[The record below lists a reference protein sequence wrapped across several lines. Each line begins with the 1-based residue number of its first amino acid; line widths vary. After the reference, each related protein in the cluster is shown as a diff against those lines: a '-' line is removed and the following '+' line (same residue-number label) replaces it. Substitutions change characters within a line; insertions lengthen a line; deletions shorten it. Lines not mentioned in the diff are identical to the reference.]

1 MLLGRASECGRIAD
15 LLDEAR
21 TGRGGVLVIGGEPGI
36 GKSAL
41 LEYAARSAAGMR
53 VLSARGVES
62 EVELPFGALHELLG
76 PVLDQLDR
84 IPGPQAAA
92 LAGALA
98 LGPPVPGDRFAV
110 AAGTLSLLGSAAADT
125 PLVLVLDDAHW
136 FDRSSAEA
144 LVFAARRLRAERVA
158 SLFAVRTGE
167 AGAAGVEGLP
177 LLVVGGLDPQS
188 SRALLEVRAGDAAP
202 SVADRIVRETE
213 GNPLA
218 LTEIPVELTPGQLA
232 GNEPLPELLPAGA
245 GLAKAFRR
253 RVEALPPTTVQA
265 LLFAAASDS
274 FELDTVLRALAA
286 AGIDAAALEP
296 AERAALIET
305 SGGRLAW
312 RHPLV
317 RSAVY
322 HAATASQ
329 RRSVHRVSAAASEDL
344 GRRAWHLAA
353 AAEGLDDEV
362 ADLLE
367 RAAGEA
373 RDRRAHAAAAD
384 ALLRAA
390 ELTSDDERRAR
401 RLFDASVALQAIGR
415 FDRARPPLDQ
425 AALLTGDPLLQ
436 SGIQHL
442 QGTIELWSGDRV
454 KAHAV
459 LLDVADRLE
468 SIDPARAA
476 VVLVDT
482 ALAYQ
487 MDGDVKATLSTARRA
502 EALVARSE
510 AEGAFDAAPLLFNAR
525 VLAGEARAVRAELGD
540 RLRRYVERDEAGED
554 LLIPIWV
561 AHTLTWID
569 EYGDARRMFD
579 REVAR
584 ARANG
589 SLGIIPFSLACLAEI
604 DFRVGRWDTCAAGVS
619 EAVRLA
625 EDTAQHTLIAFC
637 VVTLARLEAGRGS
650 AESCRA
656 HVRQCEEL
664 AMRFGVGSLRAYAT
678 SVSGLLELGLGNID
692 SAVSRLEQ
700 AAALVAQ
707 QGLREPGVIH
717 WRPDLVEAYA
727 LAGRP
732 EDARRALVALD
743 EEVERTDRLWARAA
757 AERCRGLL
765 DDDFDASFGRA
776 LEVHDRLPMPFER
789 ARTQLRLGERLRRT
803 KRSGD
808 AREPLREALDVFES
822 LGAAP
827 WAAQARAELAATGER
842 SRRRVESGLG
852 GLTPQEL
859 RIAVLVAEGATNREA
874 AAALFL
880 SPKTVGYHLGKVYGK
895 LGINSRAQLATLVA
909 RTTPAPTDLPQALG
923 KRQ

>member
-21 TGRGGVLVIGGEPGI
+21 AGRGGVLVIGGEPGI
-36 GKSAL
+36 GKTAL
-41 LEYAARSAAGMR
+41 LEHAARSAVGMR

-62 EVELPFGALHELLG
+62 EAELPFGALHELLG
-76 PVLDQLDR
+76 PVLDQLGR
-84 IPGPQAAA
+84 IPEPQAAA

-98 LGPPVPGDRFAV
+98 LEPPVPGDRFAV
-110 AAGTLSLLGSAAADT
+110 AAGTLSLLGSAAANT
-125 PLVLVLDDAHW
+125 PLVLVLDDAQW

-144 LVFAARRLRAERVA
+144 LVFAARRLRAEPVA

-167 AGAAGVEGLP
+167 AGAMGVEGLP
-177 LLVVGGLDPQS
+177 LLTVGGLDPRS
-188 SRALLEVRAGDAAP
+188 SRALLEGLAGELAP
-202 SVADRIVRETE
+202 SVADRLIRETE

-232 GNEPLPELLPAGA
+232 GSEPLPELLPAGS
-245 GLAKAFRR
+245 GLARAFQR
-253 RVEALPPTTVQA
+253 RVEALPPPSALA

-274 FELDTVLRALAA
+274 AELDAILRALAA
-286 AGIDAAALEP
+286 SGVGEVALEP
-296 AERAALIET
+296 AERAGLIET
-305 SGGRLAW
+305 SGGRLVW

-329 RRSVHRVSAAASEDL
+329 RRSVHRLSAAASADL

-353 AAEGLDDEV
+353 AAEGPDDDV

-367 RAAGEA
+367 RAAGDA

-384 ALLRAA
+384 ALLRAS
-390 ELTSDDERRAR
+390 ELTTDDERRAR

-415 FDRARPPLDQ
+415 FDRARSALDQ
-425 AALLTGDPLLQ
+425 AALLAGDPLLQ

-442 QGTIELWSGDRV
+442 QGTTELWSGDRV
-454 KAHAV
+454 KAHAL
-459 LLDVADRLE
+459 LLDVAARLE

-476 VVLVDT
+476 IVLVDT

-487 MDGDVKATLSTARRA
+487 MDGDVNATLSTARRV
-502 EALVARSE
+502 EALVARSD
-510 AEGAFDAAPLLFNAR
+510 AQGAIDVVPLLFNAR
-525 VLAGEARAVRAELGD
+525 ILAGEARAVRAELGD
-540 RLRRYVERDEAGED
+540 RLRTYVEREDAGKD
-554 LLIPIWV
+554 LFIPVWL

-579 REVAR
+579 REVAD

-589 SLGIIPFSLACLAEI
+589 SLAVIPFSLACLAEI
-604 DFRVGRWDTCAAGVS
+604 DFRIGRWDASAAGVS

-625 EDTAQHTLIAFC
+625 EDTAQPTLIAFC
-637 VVTLARLEAGRGS
+637 VVTLARLEAARGS
-650 AESCRA
+650 TESCRA
-656 HVRQCEEL
+656 HVRQCVEL
-664 AMRFGVGSLRAYAT
+664 AMRFGVGSLHAYAM
-678 SVSGLLELGLGNID
+678 SVSGLLELGLGNIG

-700 AAALVAQ
+700 VAGLVER

-732 EDARRALVALD
+732 EDARRALAALD
-743 EEVERTDRLWARAA
+743 EEVGRTDRLWARAA
-757 AERCRGLL
+757 AERCRGML
-765 DDDFDASFGRA
+765 DDDFEASFSRA
-776 LEVHDRLPMPFER
+776 LEVHDRLAMPFER
-789 ARTQLRLGERLRRT
+789 ARTQLRLGERIRRA
-803 KRSGD
+803 KRSSD

-827 WAAQARAELAATGER
+827 WAGQARAELAATGER
-842 SRRRVESGLG
+842 SRRRVEAGLG
-852 GLTPQEL
+852 DLTPQEL

-895 LGINSRAQLATLVA
+895 LGINSRAQLAALVA
-909 RTTPAPTDLPQALG
+909 RTTPAPTDLPGVLG
-923 KRQ
+923 KRR